1 MDKTDWRILQ
11 EIYNERS
18 MTKVSEK
25 LFISQPA
32 ISYRLKKIEE
42 EYQKSLFIRSPKG
55 VQLTD
60 AGLRLHKYASTMLHY
75 AEEIS
80 ASVHRDPADYSG
92 LIKIGA
98 TVSFTNYFLVKQLED
113 FCSIY
118 KKIGVQL
125 ELHPAGTLFKMFEKG
140 ELMAVVLR
148 GNRFSTTDQNSY
160 VLFEEPL
167 LIIANEPITEEY
179 LRTHPFIYNSPGV
192 RLPIDDLINEWLNN
206 NFEKLPSPSP
216 IQISGDSRTMVHL
229 VKAGFGWTI
238 ISKTRLIEGD
248 ALYHQPIYQK
258 DGTPYHFLTQLFYSH
273 EAAHFEAYQIY
284 LQHFKQFF
292 ENTYGHILK

>member
-1 MDKTDWRILQ
+1 MDRTDWRILQ

-42 EYQKSLFIRSPKG
+42 EYQQSLFIRSPKG

-60 AGLRLHKYASTMLHY
+60 AGMRLHKYASKMLHY
-75 AEEIS
+75 TDEI
-80 ASVHRDPADYSG
+80 AANVRKDPKDYSG
-92 LIKIGA
+92 QIKIGA
-98 TVSFTNYFLVKQLED
+98 TVSFTNYYLIRQLEE

-118 KKIGVQL
+118 KKIDVHL
-125 ELHPAGTLFKMFEKG
+125 ELHPASTLFRMFEKG
-140 ELMAVVLR
+140 ELMAVIVR
-148 GNRFSTTDQNSY
+148 GNRFSTEDQKSHI
-160 VLFEEPL
+160 VFEEPL

-179 LRTHPFIYNSPGV
+179 LKTHPFIYNSPNV
-192 RLPIDDLINEWLNN
+192 RLPIDDLINDWIKN
-206 NFEKLPSPSP
+206 NFDTPPLSSP

-229 VKAGFGWTI
+229 VKAGFGWSI

-248 ALYHQPIYQK
+248 ALYHQPIYKK
-258 DGTPYHFLTQLFYSH
+258 DGTPYQFLTQLFYSN
-273 EAAHFEAYQIY
+273 EAEHFESYQVY
-284 LQHFKQFF
+284 LQHFKNHF
-292 ENTYGHILK
+292 ETVYGRVLK